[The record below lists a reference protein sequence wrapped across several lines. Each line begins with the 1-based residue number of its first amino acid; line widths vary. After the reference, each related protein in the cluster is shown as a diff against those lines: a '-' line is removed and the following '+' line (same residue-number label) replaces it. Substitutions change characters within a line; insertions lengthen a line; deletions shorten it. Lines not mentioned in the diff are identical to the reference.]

1 MSAHA
6 RIFFQ
11 LAQHFNN
18 VYRGGVMCA
27 PLVCEREARCVE
39 ERGAKAYHRHL
50 VGAFMVTPY
59 QEMVHPEG
67 VRGERHFPSL

>member
-1 MSAHA
+1 
-6 RIFFQ
+6 
-11 LAQHFNN
+11 
-18 VYRGGVMCA
+18 MCA